1 MLYLFAL
8 LKYFLPQDAVGLELW
23 SMSDNILFDNILVTD
38 NVAEA
43 YQFAQETFDLK
54 VMKIEKGQVC
64 CVQGRHGLTL
74 IFLCEITYVLQRLNE
89 CESIIFF
96 PSISFFFFFFYRPL
110 IYNVFKLY
118 FR

>member
-1 MLYLFAL
+1 MFVLKKHFL
-8 LKYFLPQDAVGLELW
+8 LQDAVGLELW

-64 CVQGRHGLTL
+64 CVQGIHDLTL
-74 IFLCEITYVLQRLNE
+74 I
-89 CESIIFF
+89 
-96 PSISFFFFFFYRPL
+96 
-110 IYNVFKLY
+110 
-118 FR
+118 